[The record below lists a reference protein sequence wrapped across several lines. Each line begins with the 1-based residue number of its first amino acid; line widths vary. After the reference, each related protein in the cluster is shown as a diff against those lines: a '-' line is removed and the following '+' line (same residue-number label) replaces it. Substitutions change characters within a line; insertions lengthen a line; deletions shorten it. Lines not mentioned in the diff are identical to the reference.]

1 MKLAAIRKFAMS
13 LPEVS
18 EEPHHDF
25 ASFRVR
31 GKIFVTVP
39 PGEEFI
45 HVFVPEQVREQVLA
59 VHGAF
64 LEKLFWGA
72 KALGLKVSLS
82 EADAETVK
90 LLVRQAWE
98 HKAPKTLF
106 AAALKPEVGQ

>member
-1 MKLAAIRKFAMS
+1 MKLATIRKSAMS
-13 LPEVS
+13 LPEVT
-18 EEPHHDF
+18 EEPHHDY

-45 HVFVPEQVREQVLA
+45 HVFVPEDVREQALA

-72 KALGLKVSLS
+72 KVLGLKVKLA
-82 EADAETVK
+82 EADAEAVK
-90 LLVRQAWE
+90 LLVLQAWE
-98 HKAPKTLF
+98 HTAPKTL
-106 AAALKPEVGQ
+106 AAAFKRTHTP

>member
-1 MKLAAIRKFAMS
+1 MGVRLATVRKFALS
-13 LPEVS
+13 LPEVG
-18 EEPHHDF
+18 EEPHHDY

-39 PGEEFI
+39 PGDEFV
-45 HVFVPEQVREQVLA
+45 HVFVPEQIREQALA

-72 KALGLKVSLS
+72 KALGLKVRLA
-82 EADAETVK
+82 EADAEAVK

-98 HKAPKTLF
+98 HKAPK
-106 AAALKPEVGQ
+106 ALVTDLPHP

>member
-1 MKLAAIRKFAMS
+1 MKLATVRKFAMS

-18 EEPHHDF
+18 EEPHHDYV
-25 ASFRVR
+25 SFRVR

-45 HVFVPEQVREQVLA
+45 HVFVPEEIREHALA

-72 KALGLKVSLS
+72 KALGLKVRLA
-82 EADAETVK
+82 EAEAEAVK
-90 LLVRQAWE
+90 LLVRQAWK
-98 HKAPKTLF
+98 HKAPKTLV
-106 AAALKPEVGQ
+106 AAFKPKPAQ